1 MDQAEISSRLQ
12 ERFGSRIL
20 QSGESCGQHFTTVR
34 PEDLRDVLVFLRDD
48 AATDFNMLMDVGG
61 VDYLTYPN
69 PTDDDEDDAG
79 ERLYGGRPWRFEVAY
94 QLYSMAKNHRYRVKV
109 AVKDDTVEVPT
120 VWDLW
125 RIANWMEREVFDLF
139 GIRFA
144 EHQNL
149 RRIMCHEDFVG
160 HALRKDY
167 PINRR
172 QTLTRPVEYL
182 LTDDPEWA

>member
-1 MDQAEISSRLQ
+1 MDQAEISRRLQ
-12 ERFGSRIL
+12 ERFANRIL
-20 QSGESCGQHFTTVR
+20 SSGEYRGQHFVTVG
-34 PEDLRDVLVFLRDD
+34 PQDLRDVLTFLRDEP
-48 AATDFNMLMDVGG
+48 ALDFNMLMDVGG

-69 PTDDDEDDAG
+69 PTDDDENDDGA
-79 ERLYGGRPWRFEVAY
+79 RLYGGRAWRYEVAY
-94 QLYSMAKNHRYRVKV
+94 QMYSLKANHRFRVKV
-109 AVKDDTVEVPT
+109 AVKDDTVEVPS

-139 GIRFA
+139 GVRFSD
-144 EHQNL
+144 HPNL